1 MSWLQVTLSL
11 TSVNVAMAEELLI
24 QAGASAVTL
33 ESLADEV
40 VLEPDP
46 GAIPLWSSIRLK
58 ALFSLDADI
67 PALREIL
74 TSIDPD
80 IHQRLEVDF
89 VGEEDWQLRM
99 LNHAVNA
106 QFGGRLWLQP
116 KSFETDTE
124 GEVAQAST
132 VESGQT
138 YLYLE
143 PGLAFGSGSHPT
155 TRMCLEWIASHLEP
169 QQRVMDFGC
178 GSGILAIGAALL
190 GAQVVAVDHD
200 DQAVLATNE
209 NAEFNNVAASIETL
223 SLAQW
228 QQLPALERA
237 KFQGAFDLLVA
248 NILAAPLISLAD
260 EFVGLLGPGGRLVLS
275 GVLAEQADDVMAAY
289 PSIQFEAPI
298 IEEQWACLVGA
309 VFY

>member
-1 MSWLQVTLSL
+1 
-11 TSVNVAMAEELLI
+11 
-24 QAGASAVTL
+24 
-33 ESLADEV
+33 
-40 VLEPDP
+40 
-46 GAIPLWSSIRLK
+46 
-58 ALFSLDADI
+58 
-67 PALREIL
+67 
-74 TSIDPD
+74 
-80 IHQRLEVDF
+80 
-89 VGEEDWQLRM
+89 
-99 LNHAVNA
+99 
-106 QFGGRLWLQP
+106 
-116 KSFETDTE
+116 
-124 GEVAQAST
+124 
-132 VESGQT
+132 
-138 YLYLE
+138 
-143 PGLAFGSGSHPT
+143 
-155 TRMCLEWIASHLEP
+155 MCLEWIASYLEP

-309 VFY
+309 AFH

>member
-1 MSWLQVTLSL
+1 VSWLQVTLSL
-11 TSVNVAMAEELLI
+11 TSVNVAAAEELLLH
-24 QAGASAVTL
+24 AGASAVTL

-46 GAIPLWSSIRLK
+46 GAIPLWRSIRLK
-58 ALFSLDADI
+58 ALFPLDADI
-67 PALREIL
+67 AGLGDAL
-74 TSIDPD
+74 TGIDAD
-80 IHQRLEVDF
+80 IHRRLEVDF

-116 KSFETDTE
+116 KSFEGE
-124 GEVAQAST
+124 GGSAASI
-132 VESGQT
+132 VEDSDQT

-155 TRMCLEWIASHLEP
+155 TRMCLEWIALHLKP

-190 GAQVVAVDHD
+190 GAKVVAVDHD

-209 NAEFNNVAASIETL
+209 NAQFNNVAASIDTL

-228 QQLPALERA
+228 QQLPELERA
-237 KFQGAFDLLVA
+237 KFAGSFDLLVA
-248 NILAAPLISLAD
+248 NILAAPLINLAD
-260 EFVGLLGPGGRLVLS
+260 EFVGLLGPGGQLVLS

-289 PSIQFEAPI
+289 PSVQFAEPI
-298 IEEQWACLVGA
+298 IEEQWACLVW
-309 VFY
+309 VVY

>member
-1 MSWLQVTLSL
+1 MS
-11 TSVNVAMAEELLI
+11 EELLL

-58 ALFSLDADI
+58 ALFPLDTDI
-67 PALREIL
+67 PALRDAL
-74 TSIDPD
+74 TSIDAD

-106 QFGGRLWLQP
+106 QFGGRLRLQP
-116 KSFETDTE
+116 KSFEGD
-124 GEVAQAST
+124 AADAAS
-132 VESGQT
+132 VVGNNQT

-155 TRMCLEWIASHLEP
+155 THMCLEWIASHLKP

-190 GAQVVAVDHD
+190 GAEVVAVDHD

-209 NAEFNNVAASIETL
+209 NAEFNNIAANVETL
-223 SLAQW
+223 SLTQW
-228 QQLPALERA
+228 QQLPELERA
-237 KFQGAFDLLVA
+237 KFEASFDVLIA

-260 EFVGLLGPGGRLVLS
+260 EFVGLLSPGGRLVLS
-275 GVLAEQADDVMAAY
+275 GVLVEHADDVMAAY
-289 PSIQFEAPI
+289 SGIQFEEPI
-298 IEEQWACLVGA
+298 IEEQWACLVG

>member
-1 MSWLQVTLSL
+1 MSWLQITLPL
-11 TSVNVAMAEELLI
+11 TSVNVAMSEELLL

-58 ALFSLDADI
+58 ALFPLDTDI
-67 PALREIL
+67 PALREAL
-74 TSIDPD
+74 MSIDAD

-106 QFGGRLWLQP
+106 QFGGRLRLQP
-116 KSFETDTE
+116 KSFEGD
-124 GEVAQAST
+124 AADAAS
-132 VESGQT
+132 VVGNNQT

-155 TRMCLEWIASHLEP
+155 TRMCLEWIASHPKP
-169 QQRVMDFGC
+169 QQRLMDFGC

-190 GAQVVAVDHD
+190 GAEVVAVDHD

-209 NAEFNNVAASIETL
+209 NAEFNNIAANVETL

-228 QQLPALERA
+228 QQLPELERA
-237 KFQGAFDLLVA
+237 KFEASFDVLVA
-248 NILAAPLISLAD
+248 NILAAPLIGLAD
-260 EFVGLLGPGGRLVLS
+260 EFVGLLAPGGRLVLS

-289 PSIQFEAPI
+289 PGIQFETPI
-298 IEEQWACLVGA
+298 IEEQWACLVG
-309 VFY
+309 VLY

>member
-11 TSVNVAMAEELLI
+11 TSVNVAMSEELLL

-58 ALFSLDADI
+58 ALFPLDTDI
-67 PALREIL
+67 PALRDAL
-74 TSIDPD
+74 TSIDAD

-116 KSFETDTE
+116 KSFEGDAAATSVVGSD
-124 GEVAQAST
+124 
-132 VESGQT
+132 QT

-155 TRMCLEWIASHLEP
+155 THMCLEWIASHLKP

-190 GAQVVAVDHD
+190 GAEVVAVDHD

-209 NAEFNNVAASIETL
+209 NAEFNNIAANVETL
-223 SLAQW
+223 SLTQW
-228 QQLPALERA
+228 QQLPELERA
-237 KFQGAFDLLVA
+237 KFEASFDVLIA

-260 EFVGLLGPGGRLVLS
+260 EFVGLLSPGGRLVLS
-275 GVLAEQADDVMAAY
+275 GVLVEQADDVMAAY
-289 PSIQFEAPI
+289 SGIQFEEPI
-298 IEEQWACLVGA
+298 IEEQWACLVG

>member
-11 TSVNVAMAEELLI
+11 TSVNVAMAENLLI

-58 ALFSLDADI
+58 ALFPLDADI
-67 PALREIL
+67 PALREAL
-74 TSIDPD
+74 TSIDAD

-116 KSFETDTE
+116 KSFEGA
-124 GEVAQAST
+124 GEVVEAST
-132 VESGQT
+132 VESDQT

-190 GAQVVAVDHD
+190 GAEVVAVDHD
-200 DQAVLATNE
+200 EQAVLATNE
-209 NAEFNNVAASIETL
+209 NAEFNNIAANIDTL

-228 QQLPALERA
+228 QQLPDSERA
-237 KFQGAFDLLVA
+237 KFAGAFDVLVA

-260 EFVGLLGPGGRLVLS
+260 EFVGLLSPGGRLVLS
-275 GVLAEQADDVMAAY
+275 GVLAEQANEVMAAY

-298 IEEQWACLVGA
+298 IEEQWACLVGVA
-309 VFY
+309 FY

>member
-11 TSVNVAMAEELLI
+11 TSVNVAMSEELLL

-58 ALFSLDADI
+58 ALFPLDTDI
-67 PALREIL
+67 PALREAL
-74 TSIDPD
+74 MSIDAD

-106 QFGGRLWLQP
+106 QFGGRLRLQP
-116 KSFETDTE
+116 NSFEGD
-124 GEVAQAST
+124 AADAAS
-132 VESGQT
+132 VVGNNQT

-155 TRMCLEWIASHLEP
+155 TRMCLEWIASHPKP

-190 GAQVVAVDHD
+190 GAEVVAVDHD

-209 NAEFNNVAASIETL
+209 NAEFNNIAANVETL

-228 QQLPALERA
+228 QQLPELERA
-237 KFQGAFDLLVA
+237 KFEASFDVLVA

-260 EFVGLLGPGGRLVLS
+260 EFVGLLAPGGRLVLS

-289 PSIQFEAPI
+289 PGIQFETPI
-298 IEEQWACLVGA
+298 IEEQWACLVG
-309 VFY
+309 VLY

>member
-1 MSWLQVTLSL
+1 
-11 TSVNVAMAEELLI
+11 
-24 QAGASAVTL
+24 
-33 ESLADEV
+33 
-40 VLEPDP
+40 
-46 GAIPLWSSIRLK
+46 
-58 ALFSLDADI
+58 
-67 PALREIL
+67 
-74 TSIDPD
+74 
-80 IHQRLEVDF
+80 
-89 VGEEDWQLRM
+89 
-99 LNHAVNA
+99 
-106 QFGGRLWLQP
+106 
-116 KSFETDTE
+116 
-124 GEVAQAST
+124 
-132 VESGQT
+132 
-138 YLYLE
+138 
-143 PGLAFGSGSHPT
+143 
-155 TRMCLEWIASHLEP
+155 
-169 QQRVMDFGC
+169 
-178 GSGILAIGAALL
+178 LAIGAALL

>member
-1 MSWLQVTLSL
+1 MSWLQITLPL
-11 TSVNVAMAEELLI
+11 TSVNVAMSEELLL

-58 ALFSLDADI
+58 ALFPLDTDI
-67 PALREIL
+67 PALREAL
-74 TSIDPD
+74 MSIDAD

-106 QFGGRLWLQP
+106 QFGGRLRLQP
-116 KSFETDTE
+116 KSLE
-124 GEVAQAST
+124 GDAADAAS
-132 VESGQT
+132 VVGNNQT

-155 TRMCLEWIASHLEP
+155 TRMCLEWIASHPKP

-190 GAQVVAVDHD
+190 GAEVVAVDHD

-209 NAEFNNVAASIETL
+209 NAEFNNIAANVETL

-228 QQLPALERA
+228 QQLPELERA
-237 KFQGAFDLLVA
+237 KFEASFDVLVA

-260 EFVGLLGPGGRLVLS
+260 EFVGLLAPGGRLVLS

-289 PSIQFEAPI
+289 PGIQFETPI
-298 IEEQWACLVGA
+298 IEEQWACLVG
-309 VFY
+309 VLY

>member
-11 TSVNVAMAEELLI
+11 TSENVAMAEELLL

-67 PALREIL
+67 PALRETL
-74 TSIDPD
+74 TSIDAD
-80 IHQRLEVDF
+80 IHQHLEVDF

-116 KSFETDTE
+116 KFFEAAAE
-124 GEVAQAST
+124 AEAIEASS
-132 VESGQT
+132 VESDQI

-155 TRMCLEWIASHLEP
+155 TRMCLEWIASNLAP

-178 GSGILAIGAALL
+178 GSGILAIGAALF

-200 DQAVLATNE
+200 EQAVLATNE

-228 QQLPALERA
+228 QQMPALQRA
-237 KFQGAFDLLVA
+237 KFAGAFDLLVA
-248 NILAAPLISLAD
+248 NILAAPLISLAE
-260 EFVGLLGPGGRLVLS
+260 EFVGLLAPGGRLVLS
-275 GVLAEQADDVMAAY
+275 GVLAEQVDGVMAAY

-309 VFY
+309 FY